1 MLQLRWSVIII
12 SLHFSAASYNR
23 YTCGSSSSK
32 SRNSSKYIRMVIVSI
47 KYLSSWRCTS
57 STISTIWQSR
67 CRLALEASS
76 GWHSWP
82 ATPSVRDRNGNDDSS
97 SPSPSSRFGRRPS
110 VVAWKPNMAVHH
122 RDVPASTIN
131 IYLVVIGACCTWSSP
146 A

>member
-1 MLQLRWSVIII
+1 MLQLRWSIIFI
-12 SLHFSAASYNR
+12 SLHFSASSYNR

-32 SRNSSKYIRMVIVSI
+32 NRNSSKYIRMVIVTI
-47 KYLSSWRCTS
+47 KYLSSCHCTS
-57 STISTIWQSR
+57 STISAIWRSR
-67 CRLALEASS
+67 CWLAVEDSS

-82 ATPSVRDRNGNDDSS
+82 TTPSVRDRNGNDNSS

-122 RDVPASTIN
+122 RYVPASRIN
-131 IYLVVIGACCTWSSP
+131 IYLVVIGACCSWSSP